1 MCEVGVLIRQ
11 CGAAT
16 PGLQKMYLIDVDDVV
31 TIPAPDSNWT
41 VTSDIV
47 LQSGAGFKDIPFAEQ
62 KAGFI
67 DDIADAVSGGFQKQI
82 PLKLAKY
89 SPETNQW
96 INNLIGARFIA
107 VLADSNGQMILVGS
121 TVYPLRLEKAKGA
134 TGTKFGEEN
143 GWDINIIGEGA
154 KPCYFYTGT
163 IVIDSGLTPSGA
175 LIDDDGEVLIDDDG
189 EILIDA

>member
-11 CGAAT
+11 CGTAT
-16 PGLQKMYLIDVDDVV
+16 PGLQKMYLIDVDNIV
-31 TIPAPDSNWT
+31 TIPAPDSDWT
-41 VTSDIV
+41 ITSNIV

-62 KAGFI
+62 KAGLI
-67 DDIADAVSGGFQKQI
+67 DEIADAVSGGFQKSI

-89 SPETNQW
+89 SAETNKW

-121 TVYPLRLEKAKGA
+121 PVYPLRLEKAKGA
-134 TGTKFGEEN
+134 TGLKFGEEN

-163 IVIDSGLTPSGA
+163 IVIDAGTIPSGA
-175 LIDDDGEVLIDDDG
+175 LIDSDSEVLIDFDG